1 MTDYYSRGREYILLG
16 LGLVGLII
24 CIFCCCCLPR
34 WRERRNQR
42 RITPKVEHR
51 IMVNPMRIETE
62 KVMRMI

>member
-16 LGLVGLII
+16 LGLVGLI
-24 CIFCCCCLPR
+24 CCLPR

-62 KVMRMI
+62 KIVRMI